1 MILKSSCTYP
11 KFRNQQIYM
20 YTSLAFNSKELEI
33 EQILRLFSS
42 EILSIIKIWKR
53 WWMCRL

>member
-1 MILKSSCTYP
+1 
-11 KFRNQQIYM
+11 M

-53 WWMCRL
+53 W